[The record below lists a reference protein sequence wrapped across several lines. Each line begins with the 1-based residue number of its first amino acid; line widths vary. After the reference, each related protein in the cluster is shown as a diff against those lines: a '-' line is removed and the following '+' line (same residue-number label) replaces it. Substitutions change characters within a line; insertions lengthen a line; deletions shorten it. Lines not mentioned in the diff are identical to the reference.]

1 MRAVR
6 DEPDEARQGKQR
18 PRYQVGQRRQ
28 ERQLREERRRIGL
41 RRQGRGAGE
50 GEGSPTTFFN
60 RGSPAK
66 AEDSS
71 GANRTIPRV
80 DPADKAKEA
89 ERAQAGSAPT
99 KSRRHSPNALS
110 AELRRLAQS
119 ANSPV
124 AAMTAARSADTG
136 IPVNAT

>member
-1 MRAVR
+1 MRAR
-6 DEPDEARQGKQR
+6 
-18 PRYQVGQRRQ
+18 
-28 ERQLREERRRIGL
+28 
-41 RRQGRGAGE
+41 
-50 GEGSPTTFFN
+50 GSPTTFFN

-89 ERAQAGSAPT
+89 ERARLDPPPT